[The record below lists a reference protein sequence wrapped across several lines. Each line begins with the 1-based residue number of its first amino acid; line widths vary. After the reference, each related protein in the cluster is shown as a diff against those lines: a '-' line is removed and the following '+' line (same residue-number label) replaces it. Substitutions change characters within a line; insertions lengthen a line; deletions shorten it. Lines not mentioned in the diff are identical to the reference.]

1 MDDEKWAKFYSSD
14 KKNVSKVFIKV
25 MTSDGRH
32 FFFSDYDEWYT
43 VKDHCYK
50 NSVFIKD
57 LHLQFRSTKCV
68 MDIENSDS
76 EAIYLVRSAL
86 GAIGQPT
93 KNYFTVGF
101 LKDGLVHKEMWL
113 VPELILDKEYTDEL
127 SACFEEAFIYH
138 DEKKKNR
145 EKQIQ
150 A

>member
-14 KKNVSKVFIKV
+14 KKNVSKIFIKV
-25 MTSDGRH
+25 MTSDGKH
-32 FFFSDYDEWYT
+32 FFFSDYDQWYS

-50 NSVFIKD
+50 NSVRIKD

-68 MDIENSDS
+68 IDIDPNS

-101 LKDGLVHKEMWL
+101 LKDGLVYKQMWL
-113 VPELILDKEYTDEL
+113 VPELILDKEYVDDL
-127 SACFEEAFIYH
+127 SACFEEALIYH
-138 DEKKKNR
+138 DEKKANR
-145 EKQIQ
+145 EEQVQ